1 MRDKDYHIHSI
12 YSDGSDSPKE
22 IVEKAVARNMKAIA
36 LTDHDCIGGL
46 EEARLEANKKML
58 DFVPGIELSVRYEST
73 RQIHILGLDIDYTN
87 SDFLHRYTAY
97 RKRREKAVDF
107 VLDELEKIGLRI
119 SKDILMP
126 FSHGLSLDRQSIA
139 KYLLNNGFAP
149 TMHQAWVNYLDKIP
163 NQEGELLSPI
173 EAFEMIHAASGK
185 AYIAHIHK
193 PIGLYGYSESDMLQR
208 LVELHR
214 MGLDG
219 IESHYPSYELEDL
232 QFIRRAVEKI
242 GLIECGGSDYH
253 GAHRINV
260 MIGD

>member
-22 IVEKAVARNMKAIA
+22 IIEKALARDMKVIA

-46 EEARLEANKKML
+46 EEARLEANKKKL
-58 DFVPGIELSVRYEST
+58 VFVPGIELSVRYDTT
-73 RQIHILGLDIDYTN
+73 RQIHILGLNIDYTN

-97 RKRREKAVDF
+97 RKCRENAVDF
-107 VLDELEKIGLRI
+107 VLDELAIIGPRI
-119 SKDILMP
+119 SKDMLLP
-126 FSHGLSLDRQSIA
+126 YSHGLSLDRQSVA

-149 TMHQAWVNYLDKIP
+149 TMQQAWVNYLDKIP

-193 PIGLYGYSESDMLQR
+193 PIGLYGYNEKDMLQR
-208 LVELHR
+208 LDELHR
-214 MGLDG
+214 LGLDG
-219 IESHYPSYELEDL
+219 IESHYPSYSFEDL
-232 QFIRRAVEKI
+232 RFIQRAIEKI
-242 GLIECGGSDYH
+242 GLLECGGSDYH
-253 GAHRINV
+253 GAHRISV
-260 MIGD
+260 LIGD